1 MEFRVR
7 CLKTRVVTN
16 GSAFLGSTRWRT
28 TFWGSNP
35 PKTVKN
41 GLL

>member
-1 MEFRVR
+1 MMSQNMHSDIRK
-7 CLKTRVVTN
+7 CL
-16 GSAFLGSTRWRT
+16 FGSTRWPT
-28 TFWGSNP
+28 TFWGSNS